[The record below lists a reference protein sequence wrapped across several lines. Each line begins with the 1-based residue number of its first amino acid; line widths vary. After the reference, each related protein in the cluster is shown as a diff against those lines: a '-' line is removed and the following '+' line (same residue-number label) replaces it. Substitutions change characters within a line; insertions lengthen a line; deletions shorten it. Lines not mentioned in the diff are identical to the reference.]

1 MQFSDFINSTIT
13 TSGNIGIGHS
23 LGATSLI
30 YNAIKYP
37 KRWKTIFIIE
47 PALFS
52 PAIINLYRIVSYLKL
67 ADFFHPMV
75 RLTKKR
81 REFFDS
87 KSLIFDRWRHYSFF
101 TFFSDQALTNF
112 IDASLIPFGNQ
123 FKLRFPKRWEIEIY
137 KSMCT
142 LDPFIWDN
150 LHSLDSKLIVIAG
163 EKSNTFL
170 HSARKRL
177 KPYCSSF
184 ITLPNTSHLLPFEVP
199 KRLAN
204 IIIEHS

>member
-1 MQFSDFINSTIT
+1 MYPKKPIPCFGLYI
-13 TSGNIGIGHS
+13 SGNCFLS
-23 LGATSLI
+23 
-30 YNAIKYP
+30 
-37 KRWKTIFIIE
+37 F
-47 PALFS
+47 
-52 PAIINLYRIVSYLKL
+52 KL
-67 ADFFHPMV
+67 PNDG
-75 RLTKKR
+75 
-81 REFFDS
+81 S
-87 KSLIFDRWRHYSFF
+87 NSFF

-123 FKLRFPKRWEIEIY
+123 FKLRFPKRWELEIY
-137 KSMCT
+137 KSIFT

-170 HSARKRL
+170 HSARKKL